1 MTSFQIL
8 NNKYKEK
15 PNVSWMGFSRH
26 CYQLWGRRRRRRPP
40 RRAAGRLVKFC
51 FSFRLRVLGQ
61 GGTRARR
68 RRVPLFRSLRH
79 RSQGRTQTSAF
90 FFWLLL
96 LLLLLVS
103 LVERNNR
110 GNNRLGHELPMNGRQ
125 FIFFLYFIS
134 IHSSSS
140 IKCSVRA

>member
-26 CYQLWGRRRRRRPP
+26 CYQLWGRRRRRRRPP
-40 RRAAGRLVKFC
+40 RKAAGRLVKFC

-96 LLLLLVS
+96 LVS
-103 LVERNNR
+103 LVGRNNK
-110 GNNRLGHELPMNGRQ
+110 GNNRLGHDLPMNGRQ
-125 FIFFLYFIS
+125 FIFFFLYFIS
-134 IHSSSS
+134 IHSSFS
-140 IKCSVRA
+140 IKCSVHA